1 MKKLILSAV
10 LVLLSASTV
19 WGQKHPERWVYL
31 SHHLRN
37 DANAARAIQT
47 LKDAKAAGC
56 THVLFVA
63 TRGHRLPKEP
73 PAYTARVRK
82 FQAEAKKLDLK
93 IVVSAVSTGYCGRYL
108 DVDSNLVAGIPVR
121 NMAFIVKGKTAEP
134 DPAQALD
141 VTQLKP
147 QRHGKG
153 VSGTLKCKP
162 FTWYR
167 MTYEIVPTKA
177 GRIGSYASVTS
188 NKRRRVHT
196 RTDPKIRKTKDGR
209 YIYQN
214 VFNTLEAEELL
225 VGIYH
230 NVHKIQN
237 IRIEPAGML
246 LIIRR
251 KRVPLTVTSED
262 GKTVYEEGRDFK
274 PVADPI
280 VARRPF
286 PGEFPFDHPAPVL
299 ELTADSRIKDGQ
311 KLLVSFWHHQRIHTD
326 QDNLSVQEERM
337 WPIFEKEITQ
347 MQKLWQPEG
356 FMLNYDEIRVG
367 MWEPRDP
374 GDEKLTPGQ
383 VLARHFRR
391 AYNLTR
397 RIAPQ
402 AKIYTWSDMF
412 TPLHNARPFEK
423 KGYYYLV
430 NGNWDGAWEGMP
442 KDVIILN
449 WYAPTRASMTFFSD
463 RGHKQILCGYY
474 DKRNT
479 AGLKQNI
486 HKWQTVAEGVP
497 NVLGYMY
504 TTWGKRY
511 QFMKEYFDL
520 VDTYDKWKAT
530 MPASKR
536 R

>member
-1 MKKLILSAV
+1 MRRILVALIVMMFFGAVAEAQKL
-10 LVLLSASTV
+10 
-19 WGQKHPERWVYL
+19 PERWVYL
-31 SHHLRN
+31 SWHLRT
-37 DANAARAIQT
+37 DEGARKATQA
-47 LKDAKAAGC
+47 LRDAKAAGC
-56 THVLFVA
+56 THALFVA

-73 PAYTARVRK
+73 PSYIVRVRK
-82 FQAEAKKLDLK
+82 FQAEAKKLNVK
-93 IVVSAVSTGYCGRYL
+93 IVVPAVSTGYCGRYL

-121 NMAFIVKGKTAEP
+121 NMVFVVKGKTATP

-141 VTQLKP
+141 TSLLKP

-153 VSGTLKCKP
+153 VSGTLKVKP
-162 FTWYR
+162 FMWYR
-167 MTYEIVPTKA
+167 MTYEIVPTKE
-177 GRIGSYASVTS
+177 GRIGSYSSVSS
-188 NKRRRVHT
+188 NRRRRRHA
-196 RTDPKIRKTKDGR
+196 RTDPKIRKTKTGR

-214 VFNTLEAEELL
+214 VFNSLEATEIL

-230 NVHKIQN
+230 NIHKLEN
-237 IRIEPAGML
+237 VRIEPAGML

-251 KRVPLTVTSED
+251 KRIPLTVTSAD

-280 VARRPF
+280 VAVRPF

-299 ELTADSRIKDGQ
+299 ELTANSRIKDGQ

-326 QDNLSVQEERM
+326 QDNFNVQEERM

-347 MQKLWQPEG
+347 MQQLWKPAG

-383 VLARHFRR
+383 VLARHFKR
-391 AYNLTR
+391 AYDLTR
-397 RIAPQ
+397 KIAPQ

-412 TPLHNARPFEK
+412 TPHHNARPFEK
-423 KGYYYLV
+423 SGYYYLV
-430 NGNWDGAWEGMP
+430 NGNWDGSWEGFP

-449 WYAPTRASMTFFSD
+449 WYSPKPEGMKFFSD
-463 RGHKQILCGYY
+463 RGHKQIICGYY
-474 DKRNT
+474 DGRTTDAMK
-479 AGLKQNI
+479 KNI
-486 HKWQTVAEGVP
+486 HRWMTVAQGVP
-497 NVLGYMY
+497 NVRGVMF

-511 QFMKEYFDL
+511 QFMKEYFGL
-520 VDTYDKWKAT
+520 LDTYEAWKKDMSAG
-530 MPASKR
+530 K
-536 R
+536 